1 MSLCLLNRFQMR
13 QLYWPEAATVT
24 RYSIPQHQ
32 DHNHR
37 LSAVS
42 KLVLRQTY
50 RDSPIVQRRREQA
63 KSIQPTASDDRR
75 VRTTEQTYDGLSTL
89 DETCLDQMVETDLV
103 SSTQA

>member
-1 MSLCLLNRFQMR
+1 MG
-13 QLYWPEAATVT
+13 QLYWPEAAGVT

-42 KLVLRQTY
+42 KLILRQTY
-50 RDSPIVQRRREQA
+50 QNSPIVQRRQAQA
-63 KSIQPTASDDRR
+63 KSTQPAADDDRR

-103 SSTQA
+103 SSSQA